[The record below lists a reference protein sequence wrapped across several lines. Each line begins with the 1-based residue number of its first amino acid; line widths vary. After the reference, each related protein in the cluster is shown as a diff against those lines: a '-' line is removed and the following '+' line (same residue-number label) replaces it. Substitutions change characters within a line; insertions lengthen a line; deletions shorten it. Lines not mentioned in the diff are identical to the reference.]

1 MQQTIII
8 DIAPD
13 GTVTID
19 AIGYTG
25 TACTDATAFIE
36 QALGTVQHRN
46 RKPEYHQTTRRQNQ
60 QRLRPGDHRP

>member
-1 MQQTIII
+1 MQTIII
-8 DIAPD
+8 DIAAD

-46 RKPEYHQTTRRQNQ
+46 RKPEYHQTARRHTHQH
-60 QRLRPGDHRP
+60 LRPGDRP